1 MLDATADGS
10 ALRPGPLPV
19 AECKDA
25 DRTSRLA
32 GTAAGRSRAARL
44 TGWMDNLPAADAYDA
59 IAMAKSTKEG
69 GRSSSSSNVH
79 AGMWAGYLAFCKHLK
94 VDPIKVDPATAAH
107 VANFYKC
114 RLHPRTANVE
124 AHLGPDGF
132 VSGAFKSVTF
142 RRFRIYSTCA
152 DMHSDLNF

>member
-114 RLHPRTANVE
+114 RLKDCI
-124 AHLGPDGF
+124 LGLPTSKHISAQMGLSQGLLNLSLF
-132 VSGAFKSVTF
+132 VDSEYTPLAL
-142 RRFRIYSTCA
+142 TCTQI
-152 DMHSDLNF
+152 